1 MNFED
6 KKDILNDYATRSL
19 RYTADQDYIS
29 ARANYKANLI
39 EPFLWSSLHALEKY
53 LKAIL
58 LFHTISIKT
67 GYGHNIEKLLDA
79 VENIDTINL
88 RLPEGTK
95 EFIKYIN
102 FFGQNRYFE
111 TEVFLDAFALDN
123 LDSTVWFIRRQCYD
137 MREYEGRGLKEISP
151 ELQESNPKNYKLPN
165 GFLEKVIKDKLE
177 AHYHLAL
184 DNWFYGEN
192 EYTRDEIRK
201 KQNKFSA
208 INPPLSFHGKR
219 AFDILKD
226 YIYIS
231 SETKELFKDL

>member
-1 MNFED
+1 MNID
-6 KKDILNDYATRSL
+6 NKKEILNDYATRSL

-67 GYGHNIEKLLDA
+67 GYGHNIENLLNA
-79 VENIDTINL
+79 VENIDIINL

-111 TEVFLDAFALDN
+111 TEAVLDAFALDN

-137 MREYEGRGLKEISP
+137 MRE
-151 ELQESNPKNYKLPN
+151 NM
-165 GFLEKVIKDKLE
+165 
-177 AHYHLAL
+177 
-184 DNWFYGEN
+184 YGV
-192 EYTRDEIRK
+192 R
-201 KQNKFSA
+201 
-208 INPPLSFHGKR
+208 P
-219 AFDILKD
+219 
-226 YIYIS
+226 YI
-231 SETKELFKDL
+231 